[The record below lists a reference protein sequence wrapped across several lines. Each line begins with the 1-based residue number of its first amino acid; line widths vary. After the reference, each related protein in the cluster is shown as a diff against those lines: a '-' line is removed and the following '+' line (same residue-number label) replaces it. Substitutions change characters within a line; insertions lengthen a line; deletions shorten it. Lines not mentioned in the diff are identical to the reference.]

1 MYYKT
6 AQAAEIVGMESW
18 QVQSYAKQ
26 GFVEP
31 AVAPHGAGSRRAYD
45 FMALVKLAILNR
57 LNRDGFDLRTI
68 RPIFSSLFDLPLGG
82 KELDSAAERARVGE
96 WFRDRVLLTCDRFAT
111 RKLVKRERLAAA
123 LGDLMCARESLYIV
137 DLGRTVDALLSNV
150 EADSGGSEE

>member
-1 MYYKT
+1 MFYRT
-6 AQAAEIVGMESW
+6 AKAAEIVGMEPW

-68 RPIFSSLFDLPLGG
+68 RPIFSSLFDLPLGSE
-82 KELDSAAERARVGE
+82 ELDPAAERQRVGE
-96 WFRDRVLLTCDRFAT
+96 WFRDRILLTCDRFGT

-123 LGDLMCARESLYIV
+123 LGDLMCARESIYIV
-137 DLGRTVDALLSNV
+137 DLGRTVDTLLRNI
-150 EADSGGSEE
+150 EADALGSEE

>member
-1 MYYKT
+1 
-6 AQAAEIVGMESW
+6 MEPW

-68 RPIFSSLFDLPLGG
+68 RPIFSSLFDLPFGSE
-82 KELDSAAERARVGE
+82 ELDPAAERQKVGE
-96 WFRDRVLLTCDRFAT
+96 WFRNRILLTCDRFGT
-111 RKLVKRERLAAA
+111 RKLVKRERAGRGVGRPAVRQ
-123 LGDLMCARESLYIV
+123 GKSIYIV
-137 DLGRTVDALLSNV
+137 DLGRTVDALLQNV
-150 EADSGGSEE
+150 EADARGSEE